1 MQIMLFDFY
10 SEVYVWIG
18 KHSPF
23 AQRKPATLKARK
35 MFDIGCHPPVFPQP
49 ASPAHK
55 TSLKSSGRFRRS
67 VTGLVCIA
75 IANVLSD
82 F

>member
-1 MQIMLFDFY
+1 MLFDFF

-35 MFDIGCHPPVFPQP
+35 IFDMGCHPPAFPQP

-55 TSLKSSGRFRRS
+55 TSLKGSGRFRRS
-67 VTGLVCIA
+67 VTGLDA
-75 IANVLSD
+75 IKFVD
-82 F
+82 I